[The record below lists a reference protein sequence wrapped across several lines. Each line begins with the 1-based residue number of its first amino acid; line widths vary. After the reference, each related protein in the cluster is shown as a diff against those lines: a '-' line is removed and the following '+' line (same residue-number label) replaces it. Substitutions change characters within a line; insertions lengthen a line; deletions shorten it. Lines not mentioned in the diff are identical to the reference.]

1 MHWQFRLIAPG
12 IFSGRYVLTQLLED
26 SVDGSTYR
34 ATPGVR
40 YSLLFWIR
48 PPPAAL
54 SPSDSSETASGR
66 DAERQGQ
73 TLELLRWGYLSSLRG
88 HLEDIKP
95 NLGIH

>member
-1 MHWQFRLIAPG
+1 MATWRFRL
-12 IFSGRYVLTQLLED
+12 SGYTGGEVLAHTLD
-26 SVDGSTYR
+26 
-34 ATPGVR
+34 AA
-40 YSLLFWIR
+40 
-48 PPPAAL
+48 PPAAL